1 MTVNPRVNPKKLR
14 PYDEPPKRRRTLI
27 PDGPDTAAAGFFI
40 VAALW
45 LAMATALG
53 ALAIGLRIVT
63 FEIKAPIGI
72 FDLAFELN
80 ERRVEYAFVNATVY
94 GWLSNVGFAAIAFI
108 TPRLT
113 GHRLAMEKMLL
124 LALLAWNGA
133 LALGMVLLYFLDI
146 NPHSPLTAFP
156 WFVDGG
162 LATGAL
168 IVAGSFVLTAASSLR
183 TGYVSLWFIG
193 VAILSLLGLMSLN
206 AGLGI
211 FEQFLNL
218 DELPTALASA
228 FFEAALPAMWLLG
241 MSFSILYYVVPR
253 TANQPL
259 ASGAAALL
267 AWLTWLVFAPAS
279 ALAALVDPSVP
290 FIVTTLGGTATILLV
305 VPALL
310 TVGNLA
316 ATMSG
321 RWTLLFGIGVAA
333 FAAVSLVFLMG
344 TSLLEAIGALRAVD
358 ARVSGTD
365 WEDGVFIW
373 ATYGTFTLAAF
384 ALAEHAMPRILRR
397 AWGGGLLSGAQLW
410 LAFGGAT
417 IGGLALMGG
426 GLAQAALIAGGATP
440 DALSAEL
447 LIYRAIAF
455 AGFGLVALSGIAM
468 LVNMFLMYTTAE
480 PAQYV
485 APVGSTSAPAAAS
498 H

>member
-1 MTVNPRVNPKKLR
+1 
-14 PYDEPPKRRRTLI
+14 
-27 PDGPDTAAAGFFI
+27 
-40 VAALW
+40 
-45 LAMATALG
+45 
-53 ALAIGLRIVT
+53 
-63 FEIKAPIGI
+63 
-72 FDLAFELN
+72 
-80 ERRVEYAFVNATVY
+80 
-94 GWLSNVGFAAIAFI
+94 
-108 TPRLT
+108 
-113 GHRLAMEKMLL
+113 
-124 LALLAWNGA
+124 
-133 LALGMVLLYFLDI
+133 
-146 NPHSPLTAFP
+146 
-156 WFVDGG
+156 
-162 LATGAL
+162 
-168 IVAGSFVLTAASSLR
+168 
-183 TGYVSLWFIG
+183 
-193 VAILSLLGLMSLN
+193 
-206 AGLGI
+206 
-211 FEQFLNL
+211 
-218 DELPTALASA
+218 
-228 FFEAALPAMWLLG
+228 
-241 MSFSILYYVVPR
+241 
-253 TANQPL
+253 
-259 ASGAAALL
+259 
-267 AWLTWLVFAPAS
+267 
-279 ALAALVDPSVP
+279 VP

-365 WEDGVFIW
+365 WEDGLFIW

-426 GLAQAALIAGGATP
+426 GLAQAALIAGGTTP

-485 APVGSTSAPAAAS
+485 APMGSTSAPAAAS

>member
-1 MTVNPRVNPKKLR
+1 VTVNSRVNPKKLR

-27 PDGPDTAAAGFFI
+27 PDGPDTAAGGFFI

-45 LAMATALG
+45 LAVATALG
-53 ALAIGLRIVT
+53 VLAIALRVVT
-63 FEIKAPIGI
+63 FEVKAPIGF

-94 GWLSNVGFAAIAFI
+94 GWLSNAGFAAIAFV
-108 TPRLT
+108 TPRLV
-113 GHRLAMEKMLL
+113 GRRLAMEKLLL

-133 LALGMVLLYFLDI
+133 LALGMLLLYFLDL

-168 IVAGSFVLTAASSLR
+168 IVAGSFALTAATSLR

-211 FEQFLNL
+211 FEQFVGL

-228 FFEAALPAMWLLG
+228 FLERALPALWLLG
-241 MSFSILYYVVPR
+241 MAFAILYYVVPR
-253 TANQPL
+253 TAIQPL

-267 AWLTWLVFAPAS
+267 AWLAWLVFAPAS
-279 ALAALVDPSVP
+279 ALVALVDPSVP
-290 FIVTTLGGTATILLV
+290 FIVTTLGGTATILLI

-310 TVGNLA
+310 TIGNLA

-321 RWTLLFGIGVAA
+321 RWTLLFGIGVAGL
-333 FAAVSLVFLMG
+333 AAVSLVFLMG

-373 ATYGTFTLAAF
+373 AMYGAFTLAAF

-397 AWGGGLLSGAQLW
+397 AWGGGFLSGAQLW
-410 LAFGGAT
+410 LTFGGAT
-417 IGGLALMGG
+417 IAGLALMGG
-426 GLAQAALIAGGATP
+426 GLAQAALIASGATP
-440 DALSAEL
+440 DVLSSEL
-447 LIYRAIAF
+447 LIYRVIAF
-455 AGFGLVALSGIAM
+455 AGFGLVALAGVAM
-468 LVNMFLMYTTAE
+468 LVNMFLLYTTAQ
-480 PAQYV
+480 PAQSV
-485 APVGSTSAPAAAS
+485 APVGSATAAAS

>member
-1 MTVNPRVNPKKLR
+1 VTVNSRVNPKKLR
-14 PYDEPPKRRRTLI
+14 PYDEPPKRRRMLI
-27 PDGPDTAAAGFFI
+27 PDGPDTAAGGFFI

-45 LAMATALG
+45 LALATALG
-53 ALAIGLRIVT
+53 VLAIAMRVVT
-63 FEIKAPIGI
+63 FEVKAPIGI

-80 ERRVEYAFVNATVY
+80 ERRVDYAFVNATVY
-94 GWLSNVGFAAIAFI
+94 GWLSNAGFAAIAFI
-108 TPRLT
+108 TPRLV
-113 GHRLAMEKMLL
+113 GRRLAMEKLL
-124 LALLAWNGA
+124 LLGLLAWNGA
-133 LALGMVLLYFLDI
+133 LALGILLLYFLDI
-146 NPHSPLTAFP
+146 DPHAPLTAFP

-183 TGYVSLWFIG
+183 TGYVSLWFMG

-211 FEQFLNL
+211 FEQFLGL
-218 DELPTALASA
+218 EALPTALASA
-228 FFEAALPAMWLLG
+228 FFERALPALWLLG
-241 MSFSILYYVVPR
+241 MAFGILHYVVPR
-253 TANQPL
+253 TVNQPL

-290 FIVTTLGGTATILLV
+290 FIVTTLGGTTAILMI

-321 RWTLLFGIGVAA
+321 RWSLLFGIGVAA
-333 FAAVSLVFLMG
+333 MAAVSLVFLTG

-365 WEDGVFIW
+365 WEDGVFVW
-373 ATYGTFTLAAF
+373 AMYGTFTLAAF

-397 AWGGGLLSGAQLW
+397 AWGGGFLSGAQLW

-417 IGGLALMGG
+417 IAGLALMGG
-426 GLAQAALIAGGATP
+426 GLAQAALIASGATP
-440 DALSAEL
+440 DVLATEL
-447 LIYRAIAF
+447 LIYRVIGF
-455 AGFGLVALSGIAM
+455 AGFGLVALAGLAM
-468 LVNMFLMYTTAE
+468 LVNMFLLYTTAE
-480 PAQYV
+480 PAQYA
-485 APVGSTSAPAAAS
+485 APVGSASAAAS

>member
-1 MTVNPRVNPKKLR
+1 VTVNSRVNPKKLR
-14 PYDEPPKRRRTLI
+14 PYDEPPKRRRMLI
-27 PDGPDTAAAGFFI
+27 PDGPDTAAGGFFI

-45 LAMATALG
+45 LALATALG
-53 ALAIGLRIVT
+53 VLAIAMRVVT
-63 FEIKAPIGI
+63 FEVKAPIGI

-80 ERRVEYAFVNATVY
+80 ERRVDYAFVNATVY
-94 GWLSNVGFAAIAFI
+94 GWLSNAGFAAIAFI
-108 TPRLT
+108 TPRLV
-113 GHRLAMEKMLL
+113 GRRLAMEKLL
-124 LALLAWNGA
+124 LLGLLAWNGA
-133 LALGMVLLYFLDI
+133 LALGILLLYFLDI
-146 NPHSPLTAFP
+146 DPHAPLTAFP

-211 FEQFLNL
+211 FEQFLGL
-218 DELPTALASA
+218 EALPTALASA
-228 FFEAALPAMWLLG
+228 FFERALPALWLLG
-241 MSFSILYYVVPR
+241 MAFGILHYVVPR
-253 TANQPL
+253 TVNQPL

-290 FIVTTLGGTATILLV
+290 FIVTTLGGTTAILMI

-321 RWTLLFGIGVAA
+321 RWSLLFGIGVAA
-333 FAAVSLVFLMG
+333 MAAVSLVFLTG

-365 WEDGVFIW
+365 WEDGVFVW
-373 ATYGTFTLAAF
+373 AMYGTFTLAAF

-397 AWGGGLLSGAQLW
+397 AWGGGFLSGAQLW

-417 IGGLALMGG
+417 IAGLALMGG
-426 GLAQAALIAGGATP
+426 GLAQAALIASGATP
-440 DALSAEL
+440 DVLAAEL
-447 LIYRAIAF
+447 LIYRVIGF
-455 AGFGLVALSGIAM
+455 AGFGLVALAGLAM
-468 LVNMFLMYTTAE
+468 LVNMFLLYTTAE
-480 PAQYV
+480 PAQYA
-485 APVGSTSAPAAAS
+485 APVGSASAAAS

>member
-1 MTVNPRVNPKKLR
+1 VTVNSRVNPKKLR
-14 PYDEPPKRRRTLI
+14 PYDEPPKRRRMLI
-27 PDGPDTAAAGFFI
+27 PDGPDTAAGGFFI

-45 LAMATALG
+45 LALATALG
-53 ALAIGLRIVT
+53 VLAIAMRVVT
-63 FEIKAPIGI
+63 FEVKAPIGI

-80 ERRVEYAFVNATVY
+80 ERRVDYAFVNATVY
-94 GWLSNVGFAAIAFI
+94 GWLSNAGFAAIAFI
-108 TPRLT
+108 TPRLV
-113 GHRLAMEKMLL
+113 GRRLAMEKLL
-124 LALLAWNGA
+124 LLGLLAWNGA
-133 LALGMVLLYFLDI
+133 LALGILLLYFLDI
-146 NPHSPLTAFP
+146 DPHAPLTAFP

-211 FEQFLNL
+211 FEQFLGL
-218 DELPTALASA
+218 EALPTALASA
-228 FFEAALPAMWLLG
+228 FFERALPALWLLG
-241 MSFSILYYVVPR
+241 MAFGILHYVVPR
-253 TANQPL
+253 TVNQPL

-290 FIVTTLGGTATILLV
+290 FIVTTLGGTTAILMI

-321 RWTLLFGIGVAA
+321 RWSLLFGIGVAA
-333 FAAVSLVFLMG
+333 MAAVSLVFLTG

-365 WEDGVFIW
+365 WEDGVFVW
-373 ATYGTFTLAAF
+373 AMYGTFTLAAF

-397 AWGGGLLSGAQLW
+397 AWGGGFLSGAQLW

-417 IGGLALMGG
+417 IAGLALMGG
-426 GLAQAALIAGGATP
+426 GLAQAALIASGATP
-440 DALSAEL
+440 DVLAAEL
-447 LIYRAIAF
+447 LIYRVIGF
-455 AGFGLVALSGIAM
+455 AGFGLVALAGLAM
-468 LVNMFLMYTTAE
+468 LVNMFLLYTTAE
-480 PAQYV
+480 PVQYA
-485 APVGSTSAPAAAS
+485 APVGSASAAAS

>member
-1 MTVNPRVNPKKLR
+1 VTVNSRVNPKKLR

-27 PDGPDTAAAGFFI
+27 PDGPDTAAGGFFI

-45 LAMATALG
+45 LALATALG
-53 ALAIGLRIVT
+53 VLAIAMRVVT
-63 FEIKAPIGI
+63 FEVKAPIGI

-80 ERRVEYAFVNATVY
+80 ERRVDYAFVNATVY
-94 GWLSNVGFAAIAFI
+94 GWLSNAGFAAIAFI
-108 TPRLT
+108 TPRLV
-113 GHRLAMEKMLL
+113 GRRLAMEKLL
-124 LALLAWNGA
+124 LLGLLAWNGA
-133 LALGMVLLYFLDI
+133 LALGILLLYFLDI
-146 NPHSPLTAFP
+146 DPHAPLTAFP

-211 FEQFLNL
+211 FEQFLGL
-218 DELPTALASA
+218 EALPTALASA
-228 FFEAALPAMWLLG
+228 FFERALPALWLLG
-241 MSFSILYYVVPR
+241 MAFGILHYVVPR
-253 TANQPL
+253 TVNQPL

-290 FIVTTLGGTATILLV
+290 FIVTTLGGTTAILMI

-321 RWTLLFGIGVAA
+321 RWSLLFGIGVAA
-333 FAAVSLVFLMG
+333 MAAVSLVFLTG

-365 WEDGVFIW
+365 WEDGVFVW
-373 ATYGTFTLAAF
+373 AMYGTFTLAAF

-397 AWGGGLLSGAQLW
+397 AWGGGFLSGAQLW

-417 IGGLALMGG
+417 IAGLALMGG
-426 GLAQAALIAGGATP
+426 GLAQAALIASGATP
-440 DALSAEL
+440 DVLAAEL
-447 LIYRAIAF
+447 LIYRVIGF
-455 AGFGLVALSGIAM
+455 AGFGLVALAGLAM
-468 LVNMFLMYTTAE
+468 LVNMFLLYTTAE
-480 PAQYV
+480 PAQYA
-485 APVGSTSAPAAAS
+485 APVGSASAAAS